1 MAKNIKKN
9 NNSRFDINSK
19 GIKTHWVQSNHTYDS
34 NFRLPSDS
42 DAIVESIKLYAA
54 RIYEDLTTQGYTING
69 TGDIVN
75 GEGQIVGIGDVPV
88 DDFDGGI
95 TTRGEM
101 SILDIAFNDD
111 WDLTSYNQL
120 YNKIDPDRAKGKVQ
134 TLRTENGTVADVQR
148 YILTVDSDG
157 VSQYIHGETFI
168 RLRLGKVLETDFFA
182 RKIVTDQVL
191 NVLKNDNSTDVEI
204 KSDLTVKQKSTL
216 GRITI
221 ENNSISTDS
230 EVRTAPYGIDIER
243 STRFGENV
251 GIDGNLKVIGN
262 SAFDGYNT
270 FGKEGKPYE
279 THTFYGITSING
291 DSDGETILQVTGG
304 NTVLDGELLVNQFT
318 KIDDDFEVTGNTKF
332 GGQLRADGE
341 MEVGDTL
348 TVGDQVE
355 EPHTF
360 RVGPSEYSDGQYSG
374 EYSIHSNVPVIF
386 EEELTVRG
394 DFKHESEKFE
404 TNADLIFIN
413 ANQGELGSV
422 GLSGAGLKI
431 GVDSGDPLNPDPN
444 LGAYLYFSPTA
455 LMDDSD
461 ADTSNFYFINQD
473 GVAQLE
479 SAATPTYPSA
489 SNMYDV
495 YMRNLNAEK
504 GLFRDDVVVRGR
516 LTVNGGTVFRTEE
529 NLSISN
535 NFIQLNDGESGP
547 GVFSGMGYAGIE
559 VDRGLDSDGAGSIR
573 LGRNYDNVGIVWS
586 DRDTDWRLI
595 RGTSEEVNSPDT
607 MNGGNGPSTANG
619 DFVDLKV
626 DRLKF
631 EESHG
636 GILVEGHDLDI
647 GSRDVDLSFIKPLTI
662 KNKNNDAVL
671 AGYLWSTS
679 SDKGTN

>member
-1 MAKNIKKN
+1 M
-9 NNSRFDINSK
+9 
-19 GIKTHWVQSNHTYDS
+19 
-34 NFRLPSDS
+34 
-42 DAIVESIKLYAA
+42 
-54 RIYEDLTTQGYTING
+54 
-69 TGDIVN
+69 
-75 GEGQIVGIGDVPV
+75 
-88 DDFDGGI
+88 
-95 TTRGEM
+95 
-101 SILDIAFNDD
+101 
-111 WDLTSYNQL
+111 
-120 YNKIDPDRAKGKVQ
+120 
-134 TLRTENGTVADVQR
+134 
-148 YILTVDSDG
+148 
-157 VSQYIHGETFI
+157 
-168 RLRLGKVLETDFFA
+168 RLGKVLETDFFA

-216 GRITI
+216 GDITI
-221 ENNSISTDS
+221 EKNSISTDS
-230 EVRTAPYGIDIER
+230 DDQSSQYGIIVER
-243 STRFGENV
+243 GTRFEQDV
-251 GIDGNLKVIGN
+251 GIDKDLKVLKD
-262 SAFDGYNT
+262 SAFDGDNT
-270 FGKEGKPYE
+270 FGKPGKPYQ

-304 NTVLDGELLVNQFT
+304 NTVLNGELLVNQFT

-413 ANQGELGSV
+413 ANQGELGSD

-455 LMDDSD
+455 LVDDSD

-479 SAATPTYPSA
+479 STATPTYPVA

-504 GLFRDDVVVRGR
+504 GLFRNDVVIRGR
-516 LTVNGGTVFRTEE
+516 LTVNGDTVFRNEE

-535 NFIQLNDGESGP
+535 NFIQLNDGEQGSGVTP
-547 GVFSGMGYAGIE
+547 GFAGIE
-559 VDRGLDSDGAGSIR
+559 VDRGPDSDGNGVVR
-573 LGRNYDNVGIVWS
+573 LGRSNDNVGIVW
-586 DRDTDWRLI
+586 DEDKEDWRLLK
-595 RGTSEEVNSPDT
+595 GTSEELNNPNT
-607 MNGGNGPSTANG
+607 MNGDNGPSASNG

-679 SDKGTN
+679 NVKGTN